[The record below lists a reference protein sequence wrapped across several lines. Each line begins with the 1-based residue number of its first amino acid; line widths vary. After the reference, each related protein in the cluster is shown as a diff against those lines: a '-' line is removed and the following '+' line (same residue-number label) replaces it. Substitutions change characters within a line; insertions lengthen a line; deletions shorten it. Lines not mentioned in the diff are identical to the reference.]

1 MTSYTRE
8 IIEINRFILL
18 NAPFVGRQRYYTYT
32 EAVNNLL
39 HTNITDDELNVEYRK
54 LREQLKSDDKLTSEI
69 IKEQLIMS
77 LDYIMCYSGTV

>member
-32 EAVNNLL
+32 EAINNLL
-39 HTNITDDELNVEYRK
+39 HTNITDNELNTEYNK
-54 LREQLKSDDKLTSEI
+54 LREQLKNDNSLSSEI
-69 IKEQLIMS
+69 IKDQLLMS
-77 LDYIMCYSGTV
+77 LDYIMCYSETV